1 MVRAMQAVTG
11 AGRVLAGRYRL
22 VAPIGQGAMGTV
34 WRAADP
40 VLGREVAVKEIRLPG
55 MMTATERQ
63 IRRERTLREARVAA
77 KLSHPCVV
85 TVHDV
90 IEAEGNPWIVME
102 LISARSLEAE
112 LAETGPLPAARVAAI
127 GACLLDALASAH
139 AVGVVHRDVKP
150 ANVLITEES
159 RGVLTDFG
167 IATLEGEP
175 GLTQAGIV
183 MGTPGFCAPERIRGE
198 PASAASDLWSLGA
211 TLFAALEGHPPFH
224 EQDSPMA
231 VLARIV
237 HSDPP
242 TAQGAGPLAA
252 VIRALMDRDPGRRPD
267 AAAAGR
273 MLAAAIRALAE
284 SPLSRRQVPAL
295 TAPAAAAAVPARVTT
310 PVPERTGR
318 AGTGAVPW
326 AWPPPPGQA
335 DVPPATVPAPSSPA
349 PAPRA
354 SRRPASDLPAHPGG
368 SPAAASLAPTV
379 AAHAP
384 ASGPV
389 GMGWPVA
396 GRIRRHWARYAA
408 AAVAVICTGIGAGV
422 LIAQAGKPHAA
433 PSATG
438 NGHHRSG
445 AAQAPAGYRWYR
457 AGGRP
462 AAGLAPYTIA
472 VPQGWEITSRGGT
485 TTMRD
490 PATGAAITIGPPPA
504 GTVRPLQGIRLAMRH
519 ARNSGRFPHYRQ
531 LGALSFAVRGSVVGV
546 SRFSYRLPGAGLMT
560 GVAVVGHPGIPAP
573 AVSYEF
579 VATAPA
585 VHWSTTRAVLAELL
599 RTFSA

>member
-1 MVRAMQAVTG
+1 MQAVTG

-55 MMTATERQ
+55 LMTPMERQ

-102 LISARSLEAE
+102 LISARSLEAL
-112 LAETGPLPAARVAAI
+112 LAQTGPLPAARAAAI

-150 ANVLITEES
+150 ANVLITGES
-159 RGVLTDFG
+159 HGVLTDFG

-211 TLFAALEGHPPFH
+211 TLFAATEGHPPFH
-224 EQDSPMA
+224 EHDSPMA

-242 TAQGAGPLAA
+242 TARGAGPLAA

-284 SPLSRRQVPAL
+284 SPAPRRQVPAL
-295 TAPAAAAAVPARVTT
+295 TASATAAAAVPASVTT

-318 AGTGAVPW
+318 AAAGAVPW
-326 AWPPPPGQA
+326 AWPPPPGPA
-335 DVPPATVPAPSSPA
+335 DAPRATFPAASSPA

-354 SRRPASDLPAHPGG
+354 SLRPASDPPAHPGG
-368 SPAAASLAPTV
+368 SPATASLPPTV
-379 AAHAP
+379 LAPAP
-384 ASGPV
+384 ASPGA
-389 GMGWPVA
+389 GAGWPVA
-396 GRIRRHWARYAA
+396 GRFRRRWARYAA
-408 AAVAVICTGIGAGV
+408 AAIAVICTGIGAGV
-422 LIAQAGKPHAA
+422 LIAQAGTPHAT

-438 NGHHRSG
+438 KGRHRAG
-445 AAQAPAGYRWYR
+445 TVQAPAGYRWYQ
-457 AGGRP
+457 AGGGP

-472 VPQGWEITSRGGT
+472 VPQGWEITSRGAT
-485 TTMRD
+485 TTIRD
-490 PATGAAITIGPPPA
+490 AATGAAITVGPPPA
-504 GTVRPLQGIRLAMRH
+504 GTVRPWQGLRLATRR
-519 ARNSGRFPHYRQ
+519 ARNSGRFPGYRQ
-531 LGALSFAVRGSVVGV
+531 LGALPFAVRGSVLGA

-560 GVAVVGHPGIPAP
+560 GMAVVGHPGIPSP

-579 VATAPA
+579 LATAPA
-585 VHWSTTRAVLAELL
+585 IHWPATRAVLAELL